1 LEGHGLLTTLGR
13 RTSVKAA
20 RYGDR
25 KGVASMMGMMM
36 MGLHIA
42 MMTPAMMHLMMA
54 PGLMML
60 GL

>member
-1 LEGHGLLTTLGR
+1 LEGHGLLTTFGR

-25 KGVASMMGMMM
+25 KEVASMMGMMM

-42 MMTPAMMHLMMA
+42 VSI
-54 PGLMML
+54 GVVWV
-60 GL
+60 

>member
-1 LEGHGLLTTLGR
+1 MFSAT
-13 RTSVKAA
+13 
-20 RYGDR
+20 
-25 KGVASMMGMMM
+25 VASMMGMMM

-42 MMTPAMMHLMMA
+42 MMTPAMMHLMTA